1 MSTREADIDRHIGQ
15 LFQMLSTGTSNS
27 QADLDTFANSGLALL
42 AIALRNQD
50 RLADTLEEIS
60 LELRMAREQRQ

>member
-15 LFQMLSTGTSNS
+15 LFQMLSAGTSNS

-60 LELRMAREQRQ
+60 LELRMAREQRP